1 MQRFPLKK
9 WPGVTKMG
17 DDPNHFGMI
26 FQVQRLGFGQ
36 AWEVSIIF
44 AVFFVLIWWQV
55 SEVRRL
61 ECRGGSFFFSI
72 CEAFT
77 VEFVVFSKRALHR

>member
-1 MQRFPLKK
+1 MQRFPL
-9 WPGVTKMG
+9 TKMAWRNQNG
-17 DDPNHFGMI
+17 GVDPNHFGMI
-26 FQVQRLGFGQ
+26 LQLQRLGFGQ

-61 ECRGGSFFFSI
+61 ECRGG
-72 CEAFT
+72 EAFI
-77 VEFVVFSKRALHR
+77 VEFVFFKKGTS